1 MASAGLGA
9 LWNPSFTAEG
19 GEAIAGANKGK
30 VTIVPTASSV
40 TLNVN
45 NGGTLL
51 GKETFR
57 VRRVPRPEIRIVGS
71 GGSELNDKSGEN
83 AASLRFVNAKAIAD
97 ESFATTN
104 PEDANYRVSE
114 IEVALA
120 RGTKRVA
127 SVTLPGGGSIS
138 SLAGQAQAGDRYR
151 IEVKGVQRKNFKGT
165 IETIPFSF
173 VKVIPL
179 N

>member
-1 MASAGLGA
+1 
-9 LWNPSFTAEG
+9 
-19 GEAIAGANKGK
+19 
-30 VTIVPTASSV
+30 
-40 TLNVN
+40 
-45 NGGTLL
+45 
-51 GKETFR
+51 
-57 VRRVPRPEIRIVGS
+57 VGS
-71 GGSELNDKSGEN
+71 SGAELNDKSGEN
-83 AASLRFVNAKAIAD
+83 SASLRFVNAKAIAD
-97 ESFATTN
+97 ESFAATN

-127 SVTLPGGGSIS
+127 SITLPGGGSIS

-151 IEVKGVQRKNFKGT
+151 IEVKGVQRKNFKGSV
-165 IETIPFSF
+165 ETIPFSF